1 MLFKNKDQKNMR
13 NLFKLC
19 IVSLLFV
26 VLACSGETKTPS
38 GKYVIDH
45 YADTIFGQVI
55 LTTVC
60 HNEDNSAISSSTLS
74 LGRAELTE

>member
-1 MLFKNKDQKNMR
+1 MR

-26 VLACSGETKTPS
+26 VLACSGETKIPS

-45 YADTIFGQVI
+45 YADTIYGQVI
-55 LTTVC
+55 ITTIC
-60 HNEDNSAISSSTLS
+60 HNEDNSAISASTLS
-74 LGRAELTE
+74 LGHVELME